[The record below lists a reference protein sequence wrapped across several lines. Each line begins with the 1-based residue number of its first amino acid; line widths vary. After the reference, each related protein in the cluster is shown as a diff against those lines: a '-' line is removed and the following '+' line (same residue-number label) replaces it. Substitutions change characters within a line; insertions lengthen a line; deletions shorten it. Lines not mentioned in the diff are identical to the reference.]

1 MSFTS
6 STSGTSEAE
15 VTPVPS
21 DQGELMSMTSANQI
35 ELPGSQKQQLRHLSA
50 AYRGEVA
57 VTGHELVAARGQFS
71 VAADTH

>member
-1 MSFTS
+1 
-6 STSGTSEAE
+6 
-15 VTPVPS
+15 
-21 DQGELMSMTSANQI
+21 MSMTSANQI